1 MRMAGDAADLLL
13 GNRPGLLL
21 IGPERQTQAVVRLVL
36 DRLSSWPIIPILF
49 AASGASRVALRD
61 AVGQAH
67 ATRSD
72 PKASLLLVIE
82 EADLLSPALL
92 SELEQAAGAAAE
104 YGGLQFLLAGQQDLA
119 PTLQRDGRAALSKCL
134 RTRLSV
140 RAPVLPVDPRGA
152 AASVIGP
159 PRRDPVVA
167 TRPRPELRIMRA
179 GAVVTGCVV
188 IAGLVAA
195 AYLHEHPARLMPPE
209 MLSVPRALVRSQ
221 DHPPAQMAQRTEPPL
236 PSPDGSASLPQP
248 PRTIPVIP
256 EPSSPQRATP
266 APAPPVAELAQTDTP
281 PPPSPSQPAAQLQP
295 DDAAQP
301 VSPEVPMPEQPAAAP
316 ALPVASAAPPSAPIT
331 QPDRPTQDSQAAI
344 PASPVVTPEQP
355 DQPAGPT
362 APAVSPPAP
371 VATVVPPAAS
381 PGQAVTVLN
390 PSLPP
395 TDRQQQAAPTAS
407 TSSKVLVPQSPDA
420 VVIEDLPA
428 RQPPSPSP
436 AASPAASDRPQQA
449 PATPPSQPVATQT
462 ISAGDTPHDP
472 PVQPVPPAAA
482 PIQIQ
487 QLPPLRQAGSADG
500 PPPLTGPSALQP
512 QGLPAPQRQALLLP
526 PMPVQRNLP
535 PSPRAPQTVPR
546 TPAGASLLLL
556 AGPNDTL
563 RSLYREVYRGVRP
576 PRFETVAALNPA
588 APRPGMRLIFPAPP
602 DGWPA
607 PRRSRR

>member
-21 IGPERQTQAVVRLVL
+21 IGPERQTRAVVRLVL
-36 DRLSSWPIIPILF
+36 DRLSAWPIIPILF
-49 AASGASRVALRD
+49 AAPGASRVALRD

-159 PRRDPVVA
+159 PRRDPVAA
-167 TRPRPELRIMRA
+167 TRPRPERRIMRA
-179 GAVVTGCVV
+179 GAVLTGCVV

-195 AYLHEHPARLMPPE
+195 AYLHERPVRLTPP
-209 MLSVPRALVRSQ
+209 ALV
-221 DHPPAQMAQRTEPPL
+221 AQRVDPPL
-236 PSPDGSASLPQP
+236 PPPDSPASSPQVS
-248 PRTIPVIP
+248 RTIPVAPQPI
-256 EPSSPQRATP
+256 SPQP
-266 APAPPVAELAQTDTP
+266 AMPVPAPPDTALAQTNT
-281 PPPSPSQPAAQLQP
+281 PPSPPQP
-295 DDAAQP
+295 DAGAQP
-301 VSPEVPMPEQPAAAP
+301 VSPEVPMPEQPDAAP
-316 ALPVASAAPPSAPIT
+316 ALTVAAAAPPSAPIT
-331 QPDRPTQDSQAAI
+331 QPDRPTQDREAAM

-355 DQPAGPT
+355 DQPAGASSAHP
-362 APAVSPPAP
+362 PAVSPLAAI
-371 VATVVPPAAS
+371 ATVVPPAAS
-381 PGQAVTVLN
+381 PSQAVTVPN
-390 PSLPP
+390 PAVQPA
-395 TDRQQQAAPTAS
+395 DRQQQDAPSAS
-407 TSSKVLVPQSPDA
+407 TSPAAPASQSPDA
-420 VVIEDLPA
+420 IVIENLPP
-428 RQPPSPSP
+428 RQPLPPGPP
-436 AASPAASDRPQQA
+436 ALSPAASDRPQQA
-449 PATPPSQPVATQT
+449 QAMQPSQPVAVRMTPP
-462 ISAGDTPHDP
+462 GDTPRDLP
-472 PVQPVPPAAA
+472 LQPVPPAAA
-482 PIQIQ
+482 SIQIQ
-487 QLPPLRQAGSADG
+487 QLPPLRQAGSVDG
-500 PPPLTGPSALQP
+500 PPPLTGSSTSQP
-512 QGLPAPQRQALLLP
+512 QGLPAPQRQALLLL
-526 PMPVQRNLP
+526 PMPVL
-535 PSPRAPQTVPR
+535 PSPPPPLPRVPQFVPQ

-588 APRPGMRLIFPAPP
+588 VTRPGTRLIFPAPP

-607 PRRSRR
+607 QRRSRR

>member
-21 IGPERQTQAVVRLVL
+21 IGPERQTRAVVRLVL
-36 DRLSSWPIIPILF
+36 DRLSAWPIIPILF
-49 AASGASRVALRD
+49 AAPGASRVALRD

-159 PRRDPVVA
+159 PRRDPVAA
-167 TRPRPELRIMRA
+167 TRPRPERRIMRA
-179 GAVVTGCVV
+179 GAVLTGCVV

-195 AYLHEHPARLMPPE
+195 AYLHERPVRLMPLE

-221 DHPPAQMAQRTEPPL
+221 DHPPAQVAQRADPPMPL
-236 PSPDGSASLPQP
+236 SDSPASSPP
-248 PRTIPVIP
+248 APRT
-256 EPSSPQRATP
+256 TP
-266 APAPPVAELAQTDTP
+266 APAPPDAELAQTTTP
-281 PPPSPSQPAAQLQP
+281 SPPSPSQPDA
-295 DDAAQP
+295 AAQP

-316 ALPVASAAPPSAPIT
+316 ALSVAAAAPPSAPIT
-331 QPDRPTQDSQAAI
+331 QPDRRAQNRETAM

-355 DQPAGPT
+355 DQPAGTSPAHPA

-371 VATVVPPAAS
+371 VAMVAPPAAS
-381 PGQAVTVLN
+381 PGQAVAAPDPAVQ
-390 PSLPP
+390 PA
-395 TDRQQQAAPTAS
+395 DRRQQDALPAS
-407 TSSKVLVPQSPDA
+407 TSSGAHAPQSPDA
-420 VVIEDLPA
+420 IVIENLPPRQPLPPGPPASLPA
-428 RQPPSPSP
+428 AP
-436 AASPAASDRPQQA
+436 DRPQQA
-449 PATPPSQPVATQT
+449 PAMQPPQPVAAQT
-462 ISAGDTPHDP
+462 TPAGDTPRDLP
-472 PVQPVPPAAA
+472 LQPVRPAAA
-482 PIQIQ
+482 PIQIR
-487 QLPPLRQAGSADG
+487 QLPPLRQAGSVDG
-500 PPPLTGPSALQP
+500 PPPLTGSSTSQP
-512 QGLPAPQRQALLLP
+512 PGLPAPQRQALLLL
-526 PMPVQRNLP
+526 PMPVLPTPPP
-535 PSPRAPQTVPR
+535 PSPRVPQFVPQ

-588 APRPGMRLIFPAPP
+588 VTRPGMRLIFPAPP

-607 PRRSRR
+607 QRRSRR